1 MQSKLH
7 RITINA
13 MLAALFV
20 GLSYLALDLYVIKF
34 TFAPIAIILAG
45 FLFGPV
51 DGFAVALVGA
61 TLEQLLKYGVSVTLP
76 LWVIPALVRGLL
88 VGLGARIFHRAM
100 SESSKKNAVY
110 TALITLVSSI
120 VVTTLNT
127 PVMYFDAWLFGY
139 LEYTSIFGLALV
151 WRYVSGIVCSVLYTV
166 LTILILT
173 PVAHA
178 LRARGK
184 DVLWE
189 SGKKQMQMN
198 GR

>member
-20 GLSYLALDLYVIKF
+20 GLSYLAADLGVIKF

-45 FLFGPV
+45 FLFGPA

-61 TLEQLLKYGVSVTLP
+61 TLEQLLKYGVSITLP

-88 VGLGARIFHRAM
+88 VGFGARLFRRAM
-100 SESSKKNAVY
+100 SESKKKNLIF
-110 TALITLVSSI
+110 TALITLVSSL

-127 PVMYFDAWLFGY
+127 PVLYFDAWLFDY
-139 LEYTSIFGLALV
+139 LQYTEVFGLALF
-151 WRYVSGIVCSVLYTV
+151 WRYVSGIVCSVFYTA
-166 LTILILT
+166 LTLLILT
-173 PVAHA
+173 PVARA

-184 DVLWE
+184 DVLWQGAAE
-189 SGKKQMQMN
+189 
-198 GR
+198 